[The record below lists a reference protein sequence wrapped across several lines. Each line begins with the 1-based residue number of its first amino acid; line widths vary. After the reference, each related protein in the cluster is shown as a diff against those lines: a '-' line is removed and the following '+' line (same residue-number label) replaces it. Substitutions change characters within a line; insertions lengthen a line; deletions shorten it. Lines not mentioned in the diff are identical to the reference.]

1 MIPQAAPTAPRQPRG
16 PNPAFASAG
25 PRAADG
31 DGHRAQPPA
40 DRVPAPAACPRQRQR
55 QALPDADAA
64 VSRLEL
70 AADVRAVRQARSHTR
85 RLLAEWRRDELSDD
99 AELVVSELV
108 TNAVTA
114 SRTEAGLMH
123 RGQRAAHVTL
133 TIRLLAGHVA
143 IEVLDRDPSPPVLAG
158 AEADCDRG
166 RGLMIVDKLSAEWG
180 HQPVPSGGKIVYS
193 IIGIPGCA
201 PRPGREKRDAPF
213 NA

>member
-1 MIPQAAPTAPRQPRG
+1 VAPYGRP
-16 PNPAFASAG
+16 F
-25 PRAADG
+25 
-31 DGHRAQPPA
+31 
-40 DRVPAPAACPRQRQR
+40 
-55 QALPDADAA
+55 
-64 VSRLEL
+64 
-70 AADVRAVRQARSHTR
+70 
-85 RLLAEWRRDELSDD
+85 
-99 AELVVSELV
+99 VVMSFTV
-108 TNAVTA
+108 TGGN
-114 SRTEAGLMH
+114 
-123 RGQRAAHVTL
+123 
-133 TIRLLAGHVA
+133 IVA